1 MTQKKKK
8 RREEE
13 EERSTCAL
21 FSITTTATS
30 NNDKLRWLHIEV
42 SKEYNNMSQEEE
54 EEEEEDVC
62 NKIWHSR
69 KILLFALISMLMLE
83 KISTRNE
90 FSLDR
95 LTDDSL

>member
-1 MTQKKKK
+1 
-8 RREEE
+8 
-13 EERSTCAL
+13 
-21 FSITTTATS
+21 
-30 NNDKLRWLHIEV
+30 
-42 SKEYNNMSQEEE
+42 MSQEEE